1 MVIIMFRLVD
11 KKDNLYGV
19 LDTDDGVIEYLDYQ
33 IILKLLG
40 VGYTIEGCNSTDTGW
55 HFDVDDSEYHVIHK
69 GYKFRL
75 YPDKAQRD
83 YFDKCFGCCRFIWN
97 KMLEDKI
104 AYYEETGESLTVYP
118 SDYKSDFPFLKEVD
132 SSALNYELM
141 HLNTAYKNFF
151 RDKSVG
157 FPKFKSKRDR
167 HKSFSTY
174 NTTNGI
180 RIERFY
186 IRLPKI
192 GLVRM
197 HQSQEI
203 QGEIKTVTVSQVPSG
218 KYYVSM
224 NCEIWYQKLP
234 KTDKMVGIDLGI
246 KDLVIT
252 SSGVVYENPKTIRKY
267 EEQLAKLHRQ
277 LAHKVKGSRNYEKQR
292 IKVARLQE
300 KIANIRKD
308 NLHKISHELISDNQ
322 VIISEDLNVKGMV
335 KNHCLA
341 KSISDASWYELTR
354 QLAYKS
360 AWTGRIYHKV
370 DRFYASSQICSCC
383 GFKNPE
389 VRDLSIREWICPQCG
404 AHHDRDKNAAVN
416 ILNRGIADLA

>member
-1 MVIIMFRLVD
+1 MIIMFRLVD

-40 VGYTIEGCNSTDTGW
+40 GGYTIEGCDPTDTGW

-132 SSALNYELM
+132 SHALSHEYM

-167 HKSFSTY
+167 HKSFSTS
-174 NTTNGI
+174 NCNNCI
-180 RIERFY
+180 RIEGFC

-203 QGEIKTVTVSQVPSG
+203 QGAIKTVTVSQVPSG
-218 KYYVSM
+218 KYYISM

-267 EEQLAKLHRQ
+267 EKQLAKLQRQ
-277 LAHKVKGSRNYEKQR
+277 LAHKVKGSKNYEKQR

-300 KIANIRKD
+300 KIFNIRKD

-322 VIISEDLNVKGMV
+322 VIFSENLNVKGMV
-335 KNHCLA
+335 KNHHLA

-354 QLAYKS
+354 QLEYKS
-360 AWTGRIYHKV
+360 AWTGRIYHKI

-383 GFKNPE
+383 GYKNPE
-389 VRDLSIREWICPQCG
+389 VKDLSIREWTCPQCG
-404 AHHDRDKNAAVN
+404 THHDRDKNAAVN

>member
-1 MVIIMFRLVD
+1 
-11 KKDNLYGV
+11 
-19 LDTDDGVIEYLDYQ
+19 
-33 IILKLLG
+33 
-40 VGYTIEGCNSTDTGW
+40 
-55 HFDVDDSEYHVIHK
+55 
-69 GYKFRL
+69 
-75 YPDKAQRD
+75 
-83 YFDKCFGCCRFIWN
+83 
-97 KMLEDKI
+97 MLEDKI
-104 AYYEETGESLTVYP
+104 AYYEETGENLVVYP

-132 SSALNYELM
+132 SSALNQEYI

-167 HKSFSTY
+167 HKSFSTS
-174 NTTNGI
+174 NTNNCI
-180 RIERFY
+180 RIEELC

-203 QGEIKTVTVSQVPSG
+203 QGVIKTVTVSQAPSG

-267 EEQLAKLHRQ
+267 EKQLAKLQRQ
-277 LAHKVKGSRNYEKQR
+277 LAHKVSGSKNYEKQR

-300 KIANIRKD
+300 KISNIRKD

-354 QLAYKS
+354 QLEYKS
-360 AWTGRIYHKV
+360 AWTGRTYHKV

-383 GFKNPE
+383 GYKNPE
-389 VRDLSIREWICPQCG
+389 VKDLSIREWICPQCG
-404 AHHDRDKNAAVN
+404 THHNRDKNAAVN